1 MKEAWRILKLIVV
14 LVVVLG
20 LAYPLAM
27 VLVGRVFGGKTE
39 GDLLVAEGRVVG
51 ARSIGQEFTSAMFF
65 HGRPSAAG
73 NGYDAMKSGASNLGP
88 TNPELGRL
96 ARERIAVLLR
106 ENPGLARSDIP
117 VELVTGSASGLDPEI
132 GGESALLQVPRVSKA
147 TGISIDK
154 LKALVEKHTAGRTLG
169 IFGEPRV
176 NVLELNIEVLAA
188 SGGALK

>member
-1 MKEAWRILKLIVV
+1 MREAWRIFKLIVV
-14 LVVVLG
+14 LVVLLG

-27 VLVGRVFGGKTE
+27 VLVGRLFGGKTE
-39 GDLLVAEGRVVG
+39 GDLLVVKGRVVG
-51 ARSIGQEFTSAMFF
+51 ARSIGQEFTSSMFF

-73 NGYDAMKSGASNLGP
+73 KGYDGMKSGASNLGP

-96 ARERIAVLLR
+96 ARERIASLLE
-106 ENPGLARSDIP
+106 ENPGLKKTDIP

-132 GGESALLQVPRVSKA
+132 SPESALLQVGRISKA
-147 TGISIDK
+147 TGISIDE
-154 LKALVEKHTAGRTLG
+154 LKALVEKHTAGRTMR

-176 NVLELNIEVLAA
+176 NVLELNIEVLTA